1 MQWANLSGNIDI
13 KTNNMGEKEEIVR
26 KIELKSQDGIFSKVI
41 LTYGLS
47 HPHRHSFPI
56 GTPAMPVPASLSVFS
71 FGLNYLGS
79 ETKGKLRYYLKTFC
93 FCSFEPL
100 FN

>member
-1 MQWANLSGNIDI
+1 MMQQGNLSGNIDV

-47 HPHRHSFPI
+47 HPRRHSFPSR
-56 GTPAMPVPASLSVFS
+56 TPAMPVPASLI
-71 FGLNYLGS
+71 
-79 ETKGKLRYYLKTFC
+79 
-93 FCSFEPL
+93 
-100 FN
+100 